1 MFEAAMLILTG
12 QDKCLPDQRM
22 KRIGDRD
29 FLRQNPGT
37 MSPLRIAVASGL
49 PQCIR

>member
-1 MFEAAMLILTG
+1 MFDAAMLILTR
-12 QDKCLPDQRM
+12 QEQCLTEQRV

-37 MSPLRIAVASGL
+37 MSPLRIAAVTA
-49 PQCIR
+49 QR